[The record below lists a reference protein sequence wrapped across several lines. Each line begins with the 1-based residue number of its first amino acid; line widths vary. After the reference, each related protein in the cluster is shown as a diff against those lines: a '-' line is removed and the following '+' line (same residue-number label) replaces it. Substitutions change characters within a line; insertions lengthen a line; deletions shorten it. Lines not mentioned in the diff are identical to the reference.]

1 MRQQTLERQLVSAS
15 ACSHPISF
23 EDLCVRAGVGD
34 IQSFGPTDR
43 PSCGHTLQCWASI
56 FLSAPQITRTSL
68 YQLIA
73 GGPIIQAFNN
83 ANVVLHAARHMF
95 ESMSMTQLPNVMLAL
110 ARGYCQS
117 AAISGERRLRATL
130 MEEEHACDLPRVL
143 FCSMSWVTVQRGS
156 NHQPTIASTHQQQDQ
171 QQEEEPSQSSSTA
184 VYSKACT
191 WEDEV
196 FDHEFAIVKRRC
208 AKTGLLQFQ
217 LVQGYSA
224 SGESDGFGLVEWQQS
239 RHRFASVE
247 GFGRA
252 EMLVWLDHF
261 AVFAHATAGFDAD
274 NFRRAFGVSGAR
286 AGEDGDRNQ
295 DSLHGRTYWPALS
308 YRELLDESIIGFGE
322 RPLSDQLETGRVAR
336 EMSRRERKP

>member
-1 MRQQTLERQLVSAS
+1 MATRWLQRMAFGRRQRRTEARQCIADVLMRQQTLERQLVSAS

-143 FCSMSWVTVQRGS
+143 FCSMSWVTVQRV
-156 NHQPTIASTHQQQDQ
+156 QPSTDHRQHSSAAGPAAGGGAIA
-171 QQEEEPSQSSSTA
+171 
-184 VYSKACT
+184 
-191 WEDEV
+191 
-196 FDHEFAIVKRRC
+196 
-208 AKTGLLQFQ
+208 
-217 LVQGYSA
+217 
-224 SGESDGFGLVEWQQS
+224 
-239 RHRFASVE
+239 
-247 GFGRA
+247 
-252 EMLVWLDHF
+252 
-261 AVFAHATAGFDAD
+261 
-274 NFRRAFGVSGAR
+274 
-286 AGEDGDRNQ
+286 
-295 DSLHGRTYWPALS
+295 
-308 YRELLDESIIGFGE
+308 II
-322 RPLSDQLETGRVAR
+322 
-336 EMSRRERKP
+336 

>member
-1 MRQQTLERQLVSAS
+1 M
-15 ACSHPISF
+15 
-23 EDLCVRAGVGD
+23 
-34 IQSFGPTDR
+34 
-43 PSCGHTLQCWASI
+43 
-56 FLSAPQITRTSL
+56 
-68 YQLIA
+68 
-73 GGPIIQAFNN
+73 
-83 ANVVLHAARHMF
+83 
-95 ESMSMTQLPNVMLAL
+95 
-110 ARGYCQS
+110 
-117 AAISGERRLRATL
+117 
-130 MEEEHACDLPRVL
+130 
-143 FCSMSWVTVQRGS
+143 
-156 NHQPTIASTHQQQDQ
+156 
-171 QQEEEPSQSSSTA
+171 
-184 VYSKACT
+184 YSKACT

-261 AVFAHATAGFDAD
+261 AVFAATAVDAGSQA
-274 NFRRAFGVSGAR
+274 AFGVSGAR